1 MALKWCTKLNVV
13 KMSCPIVF
21 QDHPP
26 HFKVTRDKNR
36 QLWHKFNVSRLQI
49 QFEFTDGFEMI
60 HNAWRSIEEV
70 PYCFSRSSIKLQG
83 HKGWQIDDL
92 NPIWVS
98 LLGRS
103 QLSNP
108 SDLPCCYGGVHEIYL
123 YCFIACFVRNDEI
136 KMFNH
141 VQSWKIPIAYKILS
155 FIALLDV
162 FH

>member
-26 HFKVTRDKNR
+26 NFKVTRDKNR

-108 SDLPCCYGGVHEIYL
+108 SDLPCCYGGVHERSPLHTRYYRL
-123 YCFIACFVRNDEI
+123 SHCWTFFINALWYSTSETT
-136 KMFNH
+136 H
-141 VQSWKIPIAYKILS
+141 VCQGSRRVLQN
-155 FIALLDV
+155 
-162 FH
+162 